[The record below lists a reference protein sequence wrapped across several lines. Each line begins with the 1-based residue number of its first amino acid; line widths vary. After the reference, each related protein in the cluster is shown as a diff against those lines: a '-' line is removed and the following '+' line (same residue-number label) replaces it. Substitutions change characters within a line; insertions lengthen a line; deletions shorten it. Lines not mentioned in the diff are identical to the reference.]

1 MTILLLKLLAL
12 IATGVFAI
20 LGMWAEHRETKKL
33 ARSFPFWGV
42 VLTTLLSG
50 LLLFIETNKAA
61 KDAIDTSVRLAKT
74 AEQQQEL
81 LHNLTGGDSYCY
93 LGLGRIDNDA
103 MTWVVILQG
112 DYPLR
117 NVYINVKD
125 RDTFDAL
132 NKLDG
137 PALLDAMKRN
147 TTTHDLPIVM
157 PRIVRDLGTI
167 LNLKDATVK
176 RFRIDIY
183 TPHHKFAQELQ
194 LRKVNNEW
202 KLAYKVMEENPIIK
216 DGIKTPPKLL
226 TTQSDPGFPV
236 GANGEI
242 QWN

>member
-20 LGMWAEHRETKKL
+20 LGMWTEHRDTKKL
-33 ARSFPFWGV
+33 AKSFPFWGV
-42 VLTTLLSG
+42 VLTTFLSG
-50 LLLFIETNKAA
+50 LLLFVETNKAA
-61 KDAIDTSVRLAKT
+61 KDAIDTSVKLSKT
-74 AEQQQEL
+74 AEQQQEV

-93 LGLGRIDNDA
+93 LMLGRIDNEA
-103 MTWVVILQG
+103 MSWLVLLKG

-117 NVYINVKD
+117 NVYVNVKD

-132 NKLDG
+132 NRLEG
-137 PALLDAMKRN
+137 TALLDAMKRN
-147 TTTHDLPIVM
+147 TTTHDVPIVM

-183 TPHHKFAQELQ
+183 TPYRKFAQELQ

-202 KLAYKVMEENPIIK
+202 KFAYKVMEENPIIK

-226 TTQSDPGFPV
+226 TTHSDPGFPV
-236 GANGEI
+236 GADGQI
-242 QWN
+242 HWN